1 MWGGGGG
8 GGAGEGWH
16 AATRRRPTA
25 ATTSLLSLLQLDGG
39 RTYTEPAAI
48 MTGAPE
54 GGAAVPLRVHDA
66 CFTSEVLGSLKCDCA
81 DQLAL
86 ALDAIQ
92 AGGVGIVVYLQQE
105 GRGIGLAN
113 KIAAYALQD
122 SAGLDTVDA
131 NRALGLP
138 DDCREYSSVANILK
152 DLGVS
157 SVALMTNNPRKVDA
171 LVALGVDVVA
181 RVPCLVQ
188 AQAHSVDYLR
198 TKGARMAHMMGDPAG
213 VSGAGGG
220 AAPLDPAAPPSPTS
234 SADLDGSFC
243 YWEHSGEPGPPAAAA
258 AARRGSRGSVAPPA
272 STRDRPGVPR

>member
-220 AAPLDPAAPPSPTS
+220 PAPLDPAAPPSPTS

-258 AARRGSRGSVAPPA
+258 PGAGRGGARAPRPAWPAAAA
-272 STRDRPGVPR
+272 E